1 MHWIAPSLVAS
12 LALIPSVTA
21 HWNLAALIVNGE
33 VTEEYQYV
41 RRTKNSNSPIE
52 DVTSTDMICNN
63 GGIDDDV
70 LAETE
75 TYEVA
80 AGDQVGF
87 TVRDVWGH
95 PGIQQV
101 YLSKAPEAAKTYK
114 GDGDWFKI
122 YSLTTSNL
130 TSDPITWAP
139 FEDNVGIKSFVFNL
153 PEDLPAGEYLMRAEG
168 LALHA
173 AGEFGGAQ
181 FYIGC
186 AQIKVTG
193 SGSGTPGPTVQ
204 FPGAYT
210 GNEPGIL
217 VGMYW
222 PPLRNYTAP
231 GPAVWPN
238 DCEDHTP
245 NTLESPDDGDCT
257 PLPAGAEGDG
267 SAESPETP
275 TTSSSSSS
283 SSSAPSSPATT
294 SVPSPAPTPSSPSSS
309 SASTVPSSNSTPVPD
324 ESNKGGQ
331 ECSRRRRRRRHV

>member
-1 MHWIAPSLVAS
+1 MRWITPSFVAS

-41 RRTKNSNSPIE
+41 RRTKSSNSPVK

-70 LAETE
+70 MAETE

-87 TVRDVWGH
+87 KVRDVWGH

-101 YLSKAPEAAKTYK
+101 YLSKAPDTVKGYK

-130 TSDPITWAP
+130 TSDPITWAA
-139 FEDNVGIKSFVFNL
+139 FEDNVGIKDFVFTL
-153 PEDLPAGEYLMRAEG
+153 PEDLPAGEYLLRGEG
-168 LALHA
+168 LALHT
-173 AGEFGGAQ
+173 AGDAGGAE

-193 SGSGTPGPTVQ
+193 SGSGTPAPTVQ

-210 GNEPGIL
+210 GEEPGIL
-217 VGMYW
+217 VGIYW

-245 NTLESPDDGDCT
+245 NTLDNPDDGDCT

-275 TTSSSSSS
+275 TTSSSASNISTSSVP
-283 SSSAPSSPATT
+283 SSAPTA
-294 SVPSPAPTPSSPSSS
+294 SSPSTSSLS
-309 SASTVPSSNSTPVPD
+309 SAPTSTSTPVPD
-324 ESNKGGQ
+324 DSNKDNEG
-331 ECSRRRRRRRHV
+331 CSRRRRKRRHVH